1 MVCIVAATLAAG
13 LGLPLALQPPP
24 KEPHTPEQRLD
35 VVRRLL
41 KEAPLIDGHNDLP
54 WNLRKFVHNKLV
66 GLNLSAIE
74 REEPWSR
81 SKWSHTDIPR

>member
-1 MVCIVAATLAAG
+1 MVCIVVATLATG
-13 LGLPLALQPPP
+13 LGLPMALHPS
-24 KEPHTPEQRLD
+24 KEAHTPEQRMD

-54 WNLRKFVHNKLV
+54 WNLRKFVHNKLM

-74 REEPWSR
+74 GEEPWSK